1 MNFYFSLFQ
10 LIETVE
16 RMDREVKHLVGRVL
30 RISPRDARANREL
43 LDQCDAKIGEVK
55 NLLNNKAHISKI
67 TLRKAAILYQIL
79 NVLHQRVLHLAG
91 ATSYIGHDDEGSVK
105 ATWQMLSMAERHFR
119 TLVKTLHDITGMAL
133 QLPMEGAQEPPA
145 DLATIIAK
153 EASYQQEALKLLE
166 KATEVFG
173 EDQVLSAQLSQVR
186 KELLESRKRMK
197 HLPAS
202 LAHEKAEPPAASM
215 A

>member
-16 RMDREVKHLVGRVL
+16 RMDREVKHLAGRVL
-30 RISPRDARANREL
+30 RISPRDARANQEL
-43 LDQCDAKIGEVK
+43 LEQCGVKIGEVK

-67 TLRKAAILYQIL
+67 TLRKAALLYQIL
-79 NVLHQRVLHLAG
+79 EVLHQRVLHLAG
-91 ATSYIGHDDEGSVK
+91 ATSSIGQDDEGSVK

-119 TLVKTLHDITGMAL
+119 TLVKTLHEITGMEL
-133 QLPMEGAQEPPA
+133 QLPMVGAQEAPKGFTA
-145 DLATIIAK
+145 VAQK

-173 EDQVLSAQLSQVR
+173 EDQVLSTHLSQVR

-197 HLPAS
+197 HLPSAPAS
-202 LAHEKAEPPAASM
+202 VKAEPPAASM